1 MSENLSS
8 NSPVVV
14 LKNLKLA
21 SMENGIAPEN
31 TELDAALVISNE
43 KIIWSGAVTELPKEF
58 ETKAAINCHGQW
70 ALPGFIDC
78 HTHLVFA
85 GNRADEFEK
94 RLQGVSYEEIARA
107 GGGIRNTVKATREAT
122 QSDLLALANQRAR
135 AMLQQG
141 VTTLEIKS
149 GYGLD
154 SETELKML
162 RVARDVAK
170 HNPQN
175 IRTTFLGAH
184 ALPEEY
190 TGRTD
195 DYIDLVCQQ
204 MLPQVKAEDLADA
217 VDVFCENI
225 GFDLIQSQKV
235 LESAQKLGLQVK
247 AHVEQLSNL
256 GGSEM
261 AASLNALSV
270 DHIEFLDE
278 AGVKAIAD
286 SGTVATLLPGAFYFL
301 KETQKPPIDLL
312 RQYNVPMAVA
322 TDFNPGSSPIASLPL
337 MLNMACTFF
346 GLTPEEA
353 LMGVT
358 KHAAQALGVQDSLGT
373 LAAGKQADICFWDI
387 GHPRE
392 LCYLVGVHQPAS
404 VWHKGLKVRQM
415 GYISDN

>member
-1 MSENLSS
+1 MSHTQSPS
-8 NSPVVV
+8 SPVVI

-21 SMENGIAPEN
+21 DMSCGIAAADIVQ
-31 TELDAALVISNE
+31 DAAIVISGE
-43 KIIWSGAVTELPKEF
+43 TIVWAGAAAQLPAQF
-58 ETKAAINCHGQW
+58 ASRGAINCQGQW

-78 HTHLVFA
+78 HTHLVFG
-85 GNRADEFEK
+85 GNRADEFEQ
-94 RLQGVSYEEIARA
+94 RLQGVSYEDIARQ
-107 GGGIRNTVKATREAT
+107 GGGIRNTVTATRAAT
-122 QSDLLALANQRAR
+122 PKELLRLALQRAEV
-135 AMLQQG
+135 MLQQG
-141 VTTLEIKS
+141 VTTLEVKS

-154 SETELKML
+154 TETELKML
-162 RVARDVAK
+162 RVARDIAQ
-170 HNPQN
+170 HSPQN
-175 IRTTFLGAH
+175 IKSTFLGAH

-190 TGRTD
+190 ANKAD
-195 DYIDLVCQQ
+195 DYIELVCQQ
-204 MLPQVKAEDLADA
+204 MLPQVCAEHLADA

-225 GFDLIQSQKV
+225 GFSLAQSQRV
-235 LESAQKLGLQVK
+235 LDTAKTLNLPVK

-261 AASLNALSV
+261 AANLDALSV

-278 AGVKAIAD
+278 AGVSAIAK

-301 KETQKPPIDLL
+301 RETQKPPVALL

-353 LMGVT
+353 LLGVT
-358 KHAAQALGVQDSLGT
+358 KYAAQALGLQDTLGT
-373 LAAGKQADICFWDI
+373 LEAGKQADICFWDI

-392 LCYLVGVHQPAS
+392 LCYSVGVHQPTS

-415 GYISDN
+415 GYIGDH